1 MGSWRQ
7 WVKPNLTYPKK
18 APNGKALA
26 GGTLSALKWT
36 EWTHLTYPKQAPSG
50 ENVFKKY
57 LQDCIVP

>member
-7 WVKPNLTYPKK
+7 WVKPNLTYPKQ
-18 APNGKALA
+18 APNGKA